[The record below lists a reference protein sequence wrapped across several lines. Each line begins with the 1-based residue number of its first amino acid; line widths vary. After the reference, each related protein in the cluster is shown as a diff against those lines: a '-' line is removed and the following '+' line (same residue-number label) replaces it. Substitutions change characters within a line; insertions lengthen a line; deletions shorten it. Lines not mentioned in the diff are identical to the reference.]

1 MEKYEIQYQL
11 KKRGH
16 SQSSIAL
23 ALGVSEAA
31 VSQVI
36 TGRSTS
42 RAIMALISKLIDTD
56 INKIWPSETG
66 KDVV

>member
-23 ALGVSEAA
+23 TLGVSEAA

-36 TGRSTS
+36 MGKTTS
-42 RAIMALISKLIDTD
+42 KAIMALISKLIESD
-56 INKIWPSETG
+56 INDIWPAKTG
-66 KDVV
+66 GSI